1 MNGAAGQGRT
11 ALPLVSVV
19 TASYNRAGL
28 LRECLAS
35 VEAQTYPRDRIE
47 SIVVDGG
54 STDGSVDWL
63 RQRQAQGW
71 TGRWTSERD
80 GGPYDAM
87 NKGIALA
94 RGEFIVF
101 LNTDDAF
108 EPEAIAS
115 AVDALEASGADY
127 AYADAI
133 LVDHR
138 SGQAVGSIPG
148 DLANI
153 YFHTPYCHQTLV
165 CRRRCFEELGGFD
178 LSLKIQADYDF
189 MWRLAAR
196 GYRAVRLPRPT
207 VRYRTGGL
215 AATFTGEE
223 ALEVQ
228 RRNAAVYREAF
239 ERDGALPRHYLWKI
253 LSKLVIVQRFP
264 DEKRQR
270 YATKLQETLTSL
282 GLDKPGL
289 SHHFSWPRRSLYSL
303 LINRYTRLI
312 PPPCWILGIATWFF
326 YYEWRLR
333 VLFANSDRGAGQ
345 TRAIS
350 NKEKA

>member
-1 MNGAAGQGRT
+1 MSGADGQGRT
-11 ALPLVSVV
+11 APPLVSVV
-19 TASYNRAGL
+19 TASYNRAAM

-35 VEAQTYPRDRIE
+35 VEAQTYPCERIE

-54 STDGSVDWL
+54 SADGTVDWL
-63 RQRQAQGW
+63 RERQAQGW
-71 TGRWTSERD
+71 TGRWTSEHDR
-80 GGPYDAM
+80 GPYDAM

-108 EPEAIAS
+108 EPDAIAN
-115 AVDALEASGADY
+115 AVDALETGNADY

-138 SGQAVGSIPG
+138 NGQAVGTIPG
-148 DLANI
+148 DLGNI

-215 AATFTGEE
+215 ATAFAGEE

-228 RRNAAVYREAF
+228 RRQAQAYRDAF
-239 ERDGALPRHYLWKI
+239 ASRPALRRHYLWKT
-253 LSKLVIVQRFP
+253 LNKLAMAQALPEER
-264 DEKRQR
+264 RQA
-270 YATKLQETLTSL
+270 YADAFLKTLAAFDL
-282 GLDKPGL
+282 GEAGL
-289 SHHFSWPRRSLYSL
+289 RRHFAWPRRRLYASLVSH
-303 LINRYTRLI
+303 YTAAT
-312 PPPCWILGIATWFF
+312 PPPRWILAAAVRLL

-333 VLFANSDRGAGQ
+333 NLGTHKS
-345 TRAIS
+345 
-350 NKEKA
+350 